1 MLRKKSSLDWEE
13 VLTESVYKTRKFAV
27 EKLDTPLHLKVA
39 TTNLKVYFLYLLEIL
54 SLVKLLYHFT
64 TPPVQQQ
71 ATRTIHEVL
80 SYESHTNTLLDK
92 PHLTES
98 VCGC

>member
-54 SLVKLLYHFT
+54 SLAKLLYHLT
-64 TPPVQQQ
+64 APPVRQQ
-71 ATRTIHEVL
+71 ATRAVHEVPPQDR
-80 SYESHTNTLLDK
+80 YTTLLDK

-98 VCGC
+98 MRGC